1 MCYSTMSLNTETA
14 KCPVCAQEMEKIQ
27 VCSPLGFCVDYNI
40 KPQDFNGS
48 YDWYSPNS
56 DIKLDC
62 EDYLQPCPPVKN
74 LQLRNNMIPTQ
85 GLVHQVNDNNGE
97 FYTMGLNPNN
107 IWVSRKAYPQDM
119 QNKLELRYEKK
130 LAFVLSKSTGILTIA
145 FEHEPNG
152 ICLNPLT
159 ENKNYYAVKAAFLSW
174 GYLVRRSVAGYLDID
189 TSELSIGYHISSIT
203 HKPEIFIVERLENG
217 SGYCNYLS
225 GRKYANVPLEAIV
238 APLIKDGTI
247 YNLLCASSHMSNCT
261 SSCYDCIRD
270 YSNQQEHPI
279 LDWRLGL
286 DLAKIASDPDAQID
300 FNTKYWQEYI
310 ENNVGLLLEKRH
322 LQFSKHE
329 DLYIATTSTGEVG
342 GIITHPLWSTE
353 YIESILDKH
362 SILKEIDI
370 ISIFDLGKSV

>member
-1 MCYSTMSLNTETA
+1 M
-14 KCPVCAQEMEKIQ
+14 
-27 VCSPLGFCVDYNI
+27 F
-40 KPQDFNGS
+40 
-48 YDWYSPNS
+48 
-56 DIKLDC
+56 
-62 EDYLQPCPPVKN
+62 
-74 LQLRNNMIPTQ
+74 
-85 GLVHQVNDNNGE
+85 
-97 FYTMGLNPNN
+97 
-107 IWVSRKAYPQDM
+107 
-119 QNKLELRYEKK
+119 
-130 LAFVLSKSTGILTIA
+130 
-145 FEHEPNG
+145 
-152 ICLNPLT
+152 
-159 ENKNYYAVKAAFLSW
+159 
-174 GYLVRRSVAGYLDID
+174 
-189 TSELSIGYHISSIT
+189 
-203 HKPEIFIVERLENG
+203 
-217 SGYCNYLS
+217 
-225 GRKYANVPLEAIV
+225 
-238 APLIKDGTI
+238 
-247 YNLLCASSHMSNCT
+247 
-261 SSCYDCIRD
+261 RD